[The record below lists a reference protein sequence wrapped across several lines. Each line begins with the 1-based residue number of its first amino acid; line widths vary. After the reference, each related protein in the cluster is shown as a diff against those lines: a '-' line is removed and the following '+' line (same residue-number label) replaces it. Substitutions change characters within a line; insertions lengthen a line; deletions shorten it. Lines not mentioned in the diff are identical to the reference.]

1 MIDEPE
7 AILRDS
13 KTIAVVGLSPNP
25 ERPSHGIATHLQA
38 QGYRIIP
45 VNPNAESILGERS
58 YSNLRAIPVPVD
70 VVQIF
75 RKPEDVPPIVEEVI
89 AIGAKAVWMQE
100 GIVHEGAGERGRH
113 AGLMVVMDRCRRA
126 THRALRAAGRL

>member
-25 ERPSHGIATHLQA
+25 ERPSHEIASYLQA
-38 QGYRIIP
+38 QGYQIIP
-45 VNPNAESILGERS
+45 VNPNAGTVLGERS
-58 YSNLRAIPVPVD
+58 YPSLRAIPVPVD

-75 RKPEDVPPIVEEVI
+75 RKPQDVPPVVEEAI

-100 GIVHEGAGERGRH
+100 GIMHEEAAERGRR
-113 AGLMVVMDRCRRA
+113 AGLTVVMDRCMRA
-126 THRALRAAGRL
+126 THRELRAAGRL